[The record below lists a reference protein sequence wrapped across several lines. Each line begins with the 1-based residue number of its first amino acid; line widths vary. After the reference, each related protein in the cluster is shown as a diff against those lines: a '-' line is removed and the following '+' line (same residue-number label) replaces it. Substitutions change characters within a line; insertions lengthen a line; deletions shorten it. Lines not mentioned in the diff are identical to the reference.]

1 MLSVEGVWAQV
12 NGDYQTRASGNWN
25 ANTTWQVYNGGW
37 VNCAGGDYPGA
48 TAGAGTVSILDN
60 RTVTITADVPNSI
73 AALNIDG
80 GTNDSYLQ
88 FNAGFS
94 LTVTGQTYLNS
105 NSNNNEKSILVD
117 AGIFRTGSL
126 DANSDGN
133 NRDAYVRISTGT
145 VTVDS
150 DITLNST
157 NVRTYIRFTGAGTL
171 FVGGNMSGGG
181 ITSTV
186 GGGTNPTS
194 GTVNYNGSGNQN
206 IGTYTYYNLTASN
219 SGTKTLTGATT
230 VRNLAIQGS
239 ATLASDVYNITGN
252 AAGTFT
258 MSAGTVLTLGNTG
271 SATATTFPSA
281 FTNANISLNNTS
293 TVIYQSAGNQTVA
306 NAPTYGNLTIATS
319 GTKTL
324 AFDITVNN
332 NLSIQG
338 SSTLATGPRQITG
351 NGIGTLAMD
360 AGTTLTLGSPST
372 TNVVNLPTFLAY
384 SLNATST
391 VVFQANV
398 GQTVSNTPVYGNL
411 TLSTGATATTKTA
424 TGNFTIAGNL
434 VINNNATLSLGN
446 AAATW
451 NIAGSAT
458 IGGTLNFGSVIA
470 KTINLAGN
478 LIDAT
483 GTITMIGAGLA
494 HTLNLDGAN
503 NALSTLTTQAGSG
516 STINYI
522 SAMAQQVFPSANYQN
537 LTVSGGGT
545 KSLTGATTINN
556 NLTLTAGILQL
567 GNNNLAITNN
577 ATNAIQGAAFSAT
590 NMIETNGTG
599 YVVRNAATTLPIQ
612 FPVGAGGYYS
622 PATINATSA
631 TSGTISVRTEQ
642 SFTLGSNYLEKF
654 WNVLTSNTGKTIT
667 ATFTY
672 DPAEIA
678 TPPTIIIDNLGG
690 VWQTPTGVQSFGAN
704 SFTIT
709 GTTDITNTI
718 SSWSAGS
725 APGTYFSYQTGSW
738 NDPTTWTS
746 DPGGTTQVG
755 TTVPG
760 DGNVVV
766 ILPSRTVTLPA
777 DIATPNLKVNIN
789 DGGILNM
796 ATYSFTSGLA
806 ALNGQGTLSLASVNF
821 PTATTNTFVSA
832 GGGTTEYKNAA
843 NFTLPTT
850 QTAYNNL
857 RINALGVVA
866 TQMSDITLNGNLYIK
881 QGTYRINDNTTAAR
895 RALTINGNVTV
906 DVGASITVGTGV
918 TNSTTNP
925 TTVAEGG
932 TAPFVNYYDT
942 QSHRVVVYGD
952 FTNNGTVKFTNLP
965 YPIYNAF
972 PPIVQ
977 DATTGFATVYF
988 QGTTNNTLTC
998 NGTTDFYNLVLDKG
1012 IDQSFSLTVYSSAY
1026 TNFRLFGANNAG
1038 GYGGGAN
1045 PNLNKALWIRT
1056 GTLIL
1061 QGSTIIPTL
1070 SEGTGDTGTGGPNS
1084 DFYIPANGAL
1094 TIDGS
1099 QVIVLAT
1106 ADDYGEVNVAYG
1118 VTGGTGLVNGVGQ
1131 GGSSSFSV
1139 LGKFKINS
1147 GYFSTRESGGLITW
1161 SDASGQFVIRGGT
1174 VDAKQFR
1181 SAGTG
1186 GGLASFDQSGG
1197 TFILRGRFQHHLD
1210 YSSIVALK
1218 NTTINT
1224 VRANDGCLGGTLGTF
1239 NLNETANVYTMS
1251 GGTINIYDA
1260 CSTGGRVFDVLS
1272 SSGNINVTDGSVQ
1285 FLPTAGTGGTADA
1298 AVQYIQSNAPFG
1310 NLTINRIS
1318 GTATMQLMTYPLN
1331 TLGNLTLTSGTLT
1344 SSNLNVSVGGN
1355 FSIASGTVY
1364 NPGTN
1369 WTIFNGSGSQNFNV
1383 NLLTP
1388 IDLNKFKL
1396 DKPAGTTLTLAGS
1409 QANINVAD
1417 SMMIV
1422 TGNLADGG
1430 KTINFAGTIATA
1442 SYLYNSGKHTGTGK
1456 IVLNDDVPQVITGDG
1471 NGIFQNLELNNNTGT
1486 APISLGANI
1495 TVNGVLTLSQDKL
1508 FDIKTYNLE
1517 LGPSATIANAGALR
1531 YIQSAGNAGDGGIT
1545 KAYSLSSPTFTFPI
1559 GAPTLSPARAVK
1571 YTPATITINGTPTT
1585 FGSITVNPVGYE
1597 QPATTTKGRSLT
1609 YYWRVKSNG
1618 FTLGSATVTQ
1628 GYTYDQ
1634 SDVVTGPGITENG
1647 YVAAR
1652 YDETNFTWTNGPTT
1666 SDIDVT
1672 NNIIGEPGA
1681 GTFLENVGF
1690 IDGDYTAGDN
1700 SDILN
1705 NPFGTPKKFYSLA
1718 NGNWDV
1724 PATWSNTSHAGP
1736 AATTTPGANDIVI
1749 VGNGNTV
1756 TLTKDENCAS
1766 LQIEAGSTVDIYIY
1780 TGSTFSM
1787 VMNNPGGNGLFR
1799 VTTPVTANNAT
1810 PGLFTFPKGDFSDF
1824 NTNGGTTEFYD
1835 IDGTV
1840 GALYILPANVV
1851 QYGNLI
1857 LTAKGGDNL
1866 VLPNNAATN
1875 IYGDLTCNGDATT
1888 AWITMSWNT
1897 NIWPYNNNTAYN
1909 PTIEK
1914 TVHVKGNMFINA
1926 GSFEFFND
1934 QSPQHLI
1941 VDGNITVAP
1950 GAVFEIYPAYP
1961 FATPVVNNTVAI
1973 GGSLI
1978 NNNKVT
1984 LQGNS
1989 GGRTYFVNAT
1999 FISSTPASI
2008 TNTLGNPTTIFN
2020 NVLVNKGSSQATT
2033 LTVDIGGTLTTPNDN
2048 WLNLQNGTLIYSRT
2062 DPGTNFTISKTTP
2075 FTIPASA
2082 GLLINYPSNGNNTNI
2097 LIGDA
2102 ASNTNDLFLNGKLT
2116 VINGN
2121 VYVGPTN
2128 GTTAN
2133 NNDIEYSGG
2142 GASSIDIQGGNLVVN
2157 GQIRRNPATTNGILS
2172 YAQSGGNVIING
2184 QAAIPGNAKLEVC
2197 NTGSVFN
2204 MSGGT
2209 ITIVRGG
2216 GTTFGDLYLRAAT
2229 STVTGGEIILT
2240 QSPAIG
2246 PVVDLTQNYILD
2258 ANVPLNSLT
2267 ITGKTAATARNATV
2281 KLLIS
2286 PLTLKGNLTISN
2298 GNSFFDANS
2307 NFNINVTVKG
2317 GFTNNGTYNHYN
2329 NITTF
2334 SGGSQTIAGSSTTDF
2349 YDLVVNPVTSLS
2361 LIRDITIFNNLT
2373 LSSGQLLN
2381 STFNINLKGNLV
2393 NNANYDGDAIQG
2405 GVILN
2410 GSVLQHLSGTGT
2422 FGRLE
2427 LNNSAG
2433 ARTESS
2439 LTLQKNL
2446 RLTAGILDI
2455 NQHLLTLGAASSI
2468 EGSSFGPTKM
2478 IASDGVFSNV
2488 GLSKY
2493 FGIYSGAV
2501 QTFIYPIGTSGK
2513 YTPAVLSYTD
2523 ITNTGNIRVNNI
2535 NSNHPGVLDP
2545 NNVLHYYWEVES
2557 NGIEGFQGSLVFNYL
2572 QGDVRV
2578 TGANTE
2584 AEYIAAA
2591 LLIPGTSWIKAGP
2604 GGNDLTDNVFDL
2616 INEIKFDFPNSNS
2629 LSGEYTCGIDAALP
2643 NEVPQ
2648 FKSNKD
2654 GNWNDP
2660 TIWTQSGGDPYVLTS
2675 GPNGFIVTIS
2685 AEDTVSIDAN
2695 YAFTYRMT
2703 IDGTL
2708 KVVYPFM
2715 GNNFGTVEGSGK
2727 LYLESSTFPA
2737 GRYTDFL
2744 SCANNATLEYGG
2756 TLDYTLISD
2765 LYSSIPKLYFSGTG
2779 VRTLPNKDL
2788 TICTR
2793 LLIDGP
2799 TLDNS
2804 VSNKKLTIEGT
2815 MERYNTG
2822 KFISGSGAGAIV
2834 SFEGSGAQT
2843 IGGALGDF
2851 TGTNSFNH
2859 FTINNSSGLTVNA
2872 GGAMEVAGNL
2882 LLTAG
2887 NITTSSANAL
2897 TITNTAINCVVPSGG
2912 SLSSY
2917 VDGPLTKKINPGES
2931 FFYPIGKG
2939 TILGNMLT
2947 LTQTATGTQL
2957 WTAEYFTPNSTYASF
2972 TAPLSYVNSHDYWTV
2987 SGSTGNQAVINL
2999 DWDPSS
3005 DLTPLMTQNGLSD
3018 MRVANYNTGTNSWEE
3033 IASGAIGNNNNG
3045 TVSTSSEITIP
3056 AAGTSDF
3063 TLACI
3068 NIVKPR
3074 ARLNPTGPVC
3084 GGSGIPV
3091 LFTGVNSSNLNFILN
3106 YNKGGVAQPAV
3117 TVNALPYILPTDA
3130 TGTTYQLTSF
3140 TYNNPPHIAPV
3151 VTGVVDP
3158 AVITSYTVP
3167 DVAAAGVNQSLCG
3180 ANTTTLAGNDPLI
3193 GFGVWSIISG
3203 TGGTVVNPTVYN
3215 SEFNGTL
3222 GTTYTLRW
3230 TISNGS
3236 CSSFDDVIVSFPL
3249 LPLKPSAI
3257 LGDNP
3262 VCPGTT
3268 GVLYAVTNDPS
3279 VTYTWTY
3286 TGVNVTITGSGN
3298 SRSIDYAVDAS
3309 GGILSVTA
3317 TNGCGDSAPQTL
3329 NIVVNPIPTA
3339 TLTSDGGGI
3348 VCENDQATLHLGRS
3362 GAGTTYTYFLTL
3374 PDASVVS
3381 FDQVAAPLNPYDY
3394 LTANLPW
3401 IGPAVNTPYIYKLR
3415 VVNSTTGCSSTEVQT
3430 TVNVYK
3436 TPDTGPNYH
3445 ISNTFGY

>member
-1 MLSVEGVWAQV
+1 MKRKPHTANHTIMMTFTQLPSATTQIRQVFLRRPMVQNYFLKGLLFLLLMLSFGGAWAQV
-12 NGDYQTRASGNWN
+12 NGDYRTRNSGNWS
-25 ANTTWQVYNGGW
+25 ANGTWQVYNGGW
-37 VNCAGGDYPGA
+37 VNCAPGDYPGA
-48 TAGAGTVSILDN
+48 TAGAGTV
-60 RTVTITADVPNSI
+60 TITNNIDVTLNTTPTNSI
-73 AALNIDG
+73 GALVLATGNRASYITFS
-80 GTNDSYLQ
+80 GTNSLNVTGVTTIESPTSTNASRYKYINVLAGSLSTASIVMDGSTNNGRDSYI
-88 FNAGFS
+88 
-94 LTVTGQTYLNS
+94 
-105 NSNNNEKSILVD
+105 E
-117 AGIFRTGSL
+117 
-126 DANSDGN
+126 
-133 NRDAYVRISTGT
+133 ISTGT
-145 VTVDS
+145 VTVS
-150 DITLNST
+150 GDITMNSADP
-157 NVRTYIRFTGAGTL
+157 RTYFLFSGTGML
-171 FVGGNMSGGG
+171 KVGGNMSGGG
-181 ITSTV
+181 ITSAT
-186 GGGTNPTS
+186 GGGASAPTS
-194 GTVNYNGSGNQN
+194 GSVEYNGASAQQ
-206 IGTYTYYNLTASN
+206 IGSYTYYDLTTSGG
-219 SGTKTLTGATT
+219 GTKTLTGATT
-230 VRNLAIQGS
+230 V
-239 ATLASDVYNITGN
+239 
-252 AAGTFT
+252 
-258 MSAGTVLTLGNTG
+258 
-271 SATATTFPSA
+271 
-281 FTNANISLNNTS
+281 
-293 TVIYQSAGNQTVA
+293 
-306 NAPTYGNLTIATS
+306 
-319 GTKTL
+319 
-324 AFDITVNN
+324 
-332 NLSIQG
+332 
-338 SSTLATGPRQITG
+338 
-351 NGIGTLAMD
+351 
-360 AGTTLTLGSPST
+360 
-372 TNVVNLPTFLAY
+372 
-384 SLNATST
+384 
-391 VVFQANV
+391 
-398 GQTVSNTPVYGNL
+398 
-411 TLSTGATATTKTA
+411 
-424 TGNFTIAGNL
+424 
-434 VINNNATLSLGN
+434 
-446 AAATW
+446 
-451 NIAGSAT
+451 
-458 IGGTLNFGSVIA
+458 
-470 KTINLAGN
+470 
-478 LIDAT
+478 
-483 GTITMIGAGLA
+483 
-494 HTLNLDGAN
+494 
-503 NALSTLTTQAGSG
+503 
-516 STINYI
+516 
-522 SAMAQQVFPSANYQN
+522 
-537 LTVSGGGT
+537 
-545 KSLTGATTINN
+545 NN
-556 NLTLTAGILQL
+556 NLTLTSGILQL
-567 GNNNLAITNN
+567 GNNSLTIANT

-599 YVVRNAATTLPIQ
+599 YVVRSAATALPIL

-622 PATINATSA
+622 PATINAISA
-631 TSGTISVRTEQ
+631 TSGTVSARAEQ
-642 SFTLGSNYLEKF
+642 IFTLGSNYLEKF
-654 WNVLTSNTGKTIT
+654 WDVLTSITGKTIT
-667 ATFTY
+667 ATFNY

-678 TPPTIIIDNLGG
+678 TPPTQIIDNLGA
-690 VWQTPTGVQSFGAN
+690 VWQTPTGTQSFGTN

-709 GTTDITNTI
+709 GTTDITNT
-718 SSWSAGS
+718 SSFWTAGPV
-725 APGTYFSYQTGSW
+725 PGTYFSYQSGSW

-760 DGNVVV
+760 AGDAVV
-766 ILPSRTVTLPA
+766 ILPSRTVTLPS
-777 DIATPNLKVNIN
+777 DIATANLKVNIN
-789 DGGILNM
+789 NGGILDM
-796 ATYSFTSGLA
+796 ATYSFTSGLSS
-806 ALNGQGTLSLASVNF
+806 LSGEGTLSLASVNF
-821 PTATTNTFVSA
+821 PAVTTNSFVNA

-843 NFTLPTT
+843 DFTLPAAQAT
-850 QTAYNNL
+850 YNNL
-857 RINALGVVA
+857 RINAPGVIA
-866 TQMSDITLNGNLYIK
+866 TQMSDITLNGNLYVK

-895 RALTINGNVTV
+895 RNLTIMGSVTV
-906 DVGASITVGTGV
+906 DAAASITVGTGV
-918 TNSTTNP
+918 TNTTTNP
-925 TTVAEGG
+925 TATAETG
-932 TAPFVNYYDT
+932 TAPFINYYDG
-942 QSHRVVVYGD
+942 QSHRVVIYGD

-972 PPIVQ
+972 PPTTLG
-977 DATTGFATVYF
+977 ATTGFATVYF
-988 QGTTNNTLTC
+988 QGATNNTLTC

-1026 TNFRLFGANNAG
+1026 SNFRLFGANNDD

-1045 PNLNKALWIRT
+1045 PNLRKALWIRT
-1056 GTLIL
+1056 GTLVL
-1061 QGSTIIPTL
+1061 QGSTIIPSL
-1070 SEGTGDTGTGGPNS
+1070 SEGTGLLPPGAPNS

-1094 TIDGS
+1094 TLDGS

-1118 VTGGTGLVNGVGQ
+1118 VAGGIGLVNGVGQ
-1131 GGSSSFSV
+1131 GGASSFSV
-1139 LGKFKINS
+1139 MGKFKIND

-1186 GGLASFDQSGG
+1186 GGLASYDQSGG

-1224 VRANDGCLGGTLGTF
+1224 VRANDGSLGATLGTF

-1251 GGTINIYDA
+1251 GGTIKIYDA
-1260 CSTGGRVFDVLS
+1260 CGTDASGNGRVFDVLS
-1272 SSGNINVTDGSVQ
+1272 SSGNINVTDGSIL
-1285 FLPTAGTGGTADA
+1285 FLPTAGTGGSADA
-1298 AVQYIQSNAPFG
+1298 AIQYIQSNAPIG
-1310 NLTINRIS
+1310 NLTISRIS

-1331 TLGNLTLTSGTLT
+1331 VLGNLTLTSGTLT
-1344 SSNLNVSVGGN
+1344 ASNFNVSVGGN
-1355 FSIASGTVY
+1355 FSMASGTVY
-1364 NPGTN
+1364 TPGTN
-1369 WTIFNGSGSQNFNV
+1369 WTIFNGSGSQNFSV
-1383 NLLTP
+1383 NLLSP
-1388 IDLNKFKL
+1388 LALNKFKV
-1396 DKPAGTTLTLAGS
+1396 DKPAGTTLTLTGS
-1409 QANINVAD
+1409 QSTISVAD

-1430 KTINFAGTIATA
+1430 KTISLAGAIATA
-1442 SYLYNSGKHTGTGK
+1442 SYLYNSGIHSGAGK
-1456 IVLNDDVPQVITGDG
+1456 IVLNDDVPQLITGDG

-1508 FDIKTYNLE
+1508 FDIKTYNLK

-1545 KAYSLSSPTFTFPI
+1545 KVYSLSSPTFTFPI
-1559 GAPTLSPARAVK
+1559 GAPTLTPAKPVK
-1571 YTPATITINGTPTT
+1571 YTPATITINGTPTA

-1597 QPATTTKGRSLT
+1597 QPGTTTKGRSLT

-1634 SDVVTGPGITENG
+1634 SDVVTGTGITENG

-1652 YDETNFTWTNGPTT
+1652 YNETNFTWTNGTT

-1700 SDILN
+1700 SSN
-1705 NPFGTPKKFYSLA
+1705 NPFGTPKIFYSCINGAAAGSGLWSDPNTWSFTSNTGTA
-1718 NGNWDV
+1718 NTGGAVPGINDV
-1724 PATWSNTSHAGP
+1724 VVIGAKDSIYLSNEVPQFPVNNNNPPATYYQLDKAKVKCAILTIEVGSVLDIQNNPGCSFGIVASHP
-1736 AATTTPGANDIVI
+1736 N
-1749 VGNGNTV
+1749 GNGNFRITTRDAV
-1756 TLTKDENCAS
+1756 NFD
-1766 LQIEAGSTVDIYIY
+1766 
-1780 TGSTFSM
+1780 
-1787 VMNNPGGNGLFR
+1787 NP
-1799 VTTPVTANNAT
+1799 AT
-1810 PGLFTFPKGDFSDF
+1810 YAFPTGDFSDF
-1824 NTNGGTTEFYD
+1824 NVNKGTTEFYT
-1835 IDGTV
+1835 INPQAGI
-1840 GALYILPANVV
+1840 YYMLPNNVNS
-1851 QYGNLI
+1851 YGNLI
-1857 LTAKGGDNL
+1857 LTPLKGSNL
-1866 VLPNNAATN
+1866 IMPNINYLT
-1875 IYGDLTCNGDATT
+1875 IYGDLVCKGSDADAWLAMTWNGSYGA
-1888 AWITMSWNT
+1888 IVS
-1897 NIWPYNNNTAYN
+1897 
-1909 PTIEK
+1909 K
-1914 TVHVKGNMFINA
+1914 TVYIKGNFNING
-1926 GSFEFFND
+1926 GSFGFIYNGATL
-1934 QSPQHLI
+1934 QNII
-1941 VDGNITVAP
+1941 VDGNVTIAP
-1950 GAVFEIYPAYP
+1950 GAGLDSW
-1961 FATPVVNNTVAI
+1961 ATSTNNAMSI
-1973 GGSLI
+1973 GGNLI
-1978 NNNKVT
+1978 NNSDNSFAFYGTQSYARFSNINLNFFGPNSASVT
-1984 LQGNS
+1984 NIT
-1989 GGRTYFVNAT
+1989 GGT
-1999 FISSTPASI
+1999 
-2008 TNTLGNPTTIFN
+2008 PTTIFN
-2020 NVLVNKGSSQATT
+2020 KVTVNKGTSQATT
-2033 LTVDIGGTLTTPNDN
+2033 LTVDIGGTLSTPTDN
-2048 WLNLQNGTLIYSRT
+2048 WLTLQNGTLIYSRT
-2062 DPGTNFTISKTTP
+2062 DPGTDFTISQATP

-2082 GLLINYPSNGNNTNI
+2082 GLLINYPNNGNNTNI
-2097 LIGDA
+2097 LIGNA

-2128 GTTAN
+2128 GTTTN

-2142 GASSIDIQGGNLVVN
+2142 GASAIDIQGGNLVVN
-2157 GQIRRNPATTNGILS
+2157 GQIRRNPATTNGILN
-2172 YAQSGGNVIING
+2172 YTQSGGNVKING

-2197 NTGSVFN
+2197 NPGSAFN

-2209 ITIVRGG
+2209 LTIVRGG
-2216 GTTFGDLYLRAAT
+2216 GTTYGDLYLRPAAG
-2229 STVTGGEIILT
+2229 TVTGGEIIFT
-2240 QSPAIG
+2240 QGPA
-2246 PVVDLTQNYILD
+2246 VSLVQNYLLD

-2267 ITGKTAATARNATV
+2267 ITGTNGRNATV

-2286 PLTLKGNLTISN
+2286 PLTLNGNLTISN
-2298 GNSFFDANS
+2298 GNSIFDANT
-2307 NFNINVTVKG
+2307 NYNINVTVKG
-2317 GFTNNGTYNHYN
+2317 GFTNNGSYKHYN
-2329 NITTF
+2329 NLTTF
-2334 SGGSQTIAGSSTTDF
+2334 SGGAQSIQGSSATDF

-2361 LIRDITIFNNLT
+2361 LIRDITVFNNLT

-2393 NNANYDGDAIQG
+2393 NNANYDGDAVQG

-2410 GSVLQHLSGTGT
+2410 GSVLQHISGTGT

-2439 LTLQKNL
+2439 ITLQKNL
-2446 RLTAGILDI
+2446 RLTAGIMDI
-2455 NQHLLTLGAASSI
+2455 NKYLMTLGAASTI

-2493 FGIYSGAV
+2493 FSIYSGAL
-2501 QTFIYPIGTSGK
+2501 QTFTYPIGTSGK

-2523 ITNTGNIRVNNI
+2523 ITNTGYIRVNNI
-2535 NSNHPGVLDP
+2535 NDNHPGVLDP

-2557 NGIEGFQGSLVFNYL
+2557 NGIQGFQGSLVFNYL
-2572 QGDVRV
+2572 QADVRV

-2591 LLIPGTSWIKAGP
+2591 LLVPGTSWIKSGP

-2616 INEIKFDFPNSNS
+2616 INEIKFDFPTSNN

-2648 FKSNKD
+2648 FKSIKD

-2660 TIWTQSGGDPYVLTS
+2660 TVWTQTGGDPYTLTS

-2685 AEDTVSIDAN
+2685 AADTVSIDAN

-2727 LYLESSTFPA
+2727 LYLESATFPA

-2765 LYSSIPKLYFSGTG
+2765 LYTSIPNLYFSGTG
-2779 VRTLPNKDL
+2779 TRTLPNKDL
-2788 TICTR
+2788 TICNR

-2804 VSNKKLTIEGT
+2804 LSNKKLTIQGT

-2822 KFISGSGAGAIV
+2822 KFISGSGAGATV
-2834 SFEGSGAQT
+2834 SFEGSGPQT
-2843 IGGALGDF
+2843 IGGSLGDF
-2851 TGTNSFNH
+2851 TGVNKFNN
-2859 FTINNSSGLTVNA
+2859 FAINNSSGLTVNA

-2882 LLTAG
+2882 MLTAG

-2912 SLSSY
+2912 SSTSY

-2939 TILGNMLT
+2939 TVLGNKLT

-2957 WTAEYFTPNSTYASF
+2957 WTAEYFTPNSTYTSF

-2987 SGSTGNQAVINL
+2987 SGTSGNQAVINL

-3005 DLTPLMTQNGLSD
+3005 DLTPLMTQNGLPD
-3018 MRVANYNTGTNSWEE
+3018 MRVASYNTGTSKWEE
-3033 IASGAIGNNNNG
+3033 ITSGATGNNNNG
-3045 TVSTSSEITIP
+3045 TVSTSSVTTIP
-3056 AAGTSDF
+3056 AGGAIDF
-3063 TLACI
+3063 TTACI

-3074 ARLNPTGPVC
+3074 AKLNPSGPVC
-3084 GGSGIPV
+3084 GGSGIPM

-3140 TYNNPPHIAPV
+3140 TYNNPPNAGPII
-3151 VTGVVDP
+3151 TGVVDP
-3158 AVITSYTVP
+3158 ATITSYTVP
-3167 DVAAAGVNQSLCG
+3167 DVANAGPNQSLCG
-3180 ANTTTLAGNDPLI
+3180 ASTANLAGNDPSI
-3193 GFGVWSIISG
+3193 GFGVWTIVSG
-3203 TGGTVVNPTVYN
+3203 TGGTVVDPTVYY
-3215 SEFNGTL
+3215 SVFNGTL
-3222 GTTYTLRW
+3222 GSTYTLRW

-3249 LPLKPSAI
+3249 LPLQPSAI
-3257 LGDNP
+3257 LGNNP

-3298 SRSIDYAVDAS
+3298 TRSIDFADNAS
-3309 GGILSVTA
+3309 GGTLSVTA

-3339 TLTSDGGGI
+3339 TLTSDGGGV

-3436 TPDTGPNYH
+3436 TPETGPEYH